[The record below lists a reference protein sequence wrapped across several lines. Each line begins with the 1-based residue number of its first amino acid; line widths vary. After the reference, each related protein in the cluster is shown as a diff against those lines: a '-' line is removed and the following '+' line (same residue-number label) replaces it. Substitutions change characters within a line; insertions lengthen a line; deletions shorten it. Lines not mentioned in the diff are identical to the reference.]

1 MGQNL
6 ENIKRYHLR
15 FAHAQRTPETES
27 YLALVQ
33 ELSIL
38 IHEFPFH
45 ENKSFSKMNEGVK
58 KITFMSEEKCF
69 LPTSQIALLMFKI

>member
-6 ENIKRYHLR
+6 ENVKRYHLR
-15 FAHAQRTPETES
+15 FPPAQRTPETQS

-38 IHEFPFH
+38 IHELPFH
-45 ENKSFSKMNEGVK
+45 ERIFLENDDGVK
-58 KITFMSEEKCF
+58 KITFMSEENCV
-69 LPTSQIALLMFKI
+69 LPTSQITLLMFKF